1 MQSYLWQNEV
11 ALSLGQDP
19 WDSWLSG
26 KLEPTSKYMQA
37 GEKLVE
43 WIGEENVEV
52 TQWSWKVV

>member
-11 ALSLGQDP
+11 VLNLGQDP
-19 WDSWLSG
+19 WDLWLSG

-52 TQWSWKVV
+52 T